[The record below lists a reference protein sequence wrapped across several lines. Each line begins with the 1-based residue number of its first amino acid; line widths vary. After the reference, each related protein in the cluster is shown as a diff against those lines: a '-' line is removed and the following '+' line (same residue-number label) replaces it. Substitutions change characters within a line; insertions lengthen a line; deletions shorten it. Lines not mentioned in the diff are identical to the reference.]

1 MSLATYAQQN
11 AFEGKPL
18 GYLEVY
24 EERFGSLRDQ
34 PIALLELGVAQ
45 GKSIEMSRDCFPKA
59 TIVGVDLMPEWEST
73 EERVR
78 IYRGG
83 QDDLLC
89 STGSPRYARRRAST
103 SSSMTQPISHK
114 SPRPASGTSSCMT

>member
-1 MSLATYAQQN
+1 MSLACMPSKTRSKA
-11 AFEGKPL
+11 KPL
-18 GYLEVY
+18 SYLEVY

-34 PIALLELGVAQ
+34 PIALLELGVAK

-59 TIVGVDLMPEWEST
+59 TIVGVALLPEWEST